1 MIDFIE
7 RVDLEAN
14 GNFYKFFEIKPE
26 NNFSLT
32 LRRLLESYKRGEKS
46 KVDVKYLFIKDE
58 DP

>member
-26 NNFSLT
+26 NK
-32 LRRLLESYKRGEKS
+32 EW
-46 KVDVKYLFIKDE
+46 
-58 DP
+58 